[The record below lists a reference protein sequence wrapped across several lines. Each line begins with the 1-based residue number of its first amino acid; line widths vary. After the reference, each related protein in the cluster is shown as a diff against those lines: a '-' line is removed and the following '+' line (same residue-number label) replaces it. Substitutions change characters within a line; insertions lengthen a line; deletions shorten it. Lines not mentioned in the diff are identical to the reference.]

1 MRLVKYLFGSGP
13 CGTVGGGD
21 SQPGGGFGGIGVSF
35 SGLCGGRKNKSR
47 ETGGGGLEADVAS
60 FIGGSLDLEDGGGAK
75 GLLRACPI
83 SISRTPPPPLTP
95 AAPPSRPAS
104 PPPSLL
110 TESMSFILAAKINSW
125 LWMEKISISVRSGLC
140 FVEMK

>member
-1 MRLVKYLFGSGP
+1 MRLVKYLFGSGLG
-13 CGTVGGGD
+13 GTVGGGD
-21 SQPGGGFGGIGVSF
+21 SQPGGGCGGIGVSF
-35 SGLCGGRKNKSR
+35 SGRGGGRENKAR
-47 ETGGGGLEADVAS
+47 DTGGGLEADVAG
-60 FIGGSLDLEDGGGAK
+60 FIGGPLDLEDGGAAK

-95 AAPPSRPAS
+95 AAPPSPPAP

-125 LWMEKISISVRSGLC
+125 MGKMSISNRA
-140 FVEMK
+140 FVLSK